1 MIMIIIIIIV
11 LRYYEISTE
20 SELNELNISYS
31 SLLNK
36 QSNSR
41 TTYTKINHHFTSY
54 FDEFAVYK
62 ANFPILGKVIQQS
75 NKFPFTDIHGWT
87 HSQQNKKKMLLLKKI
102 KKVSNKA
109 NIDCHLWHFNPKWDS
124 WFRGI
129 CKNIHRTIDV
139 NKEEL
144 MPMFI

>member
-1 MIMIIIIIIV
+1 M

-20 SELNELNISYS
+20 SELNQLNISYS
-31 SLLNK
+31 PLLNK
-36 QSNSR
+36 QSNSGS
-41 TTYTKINHHFTSY
+41 YTSY
-54 FDEFAVYK
+54 FEEFTVYK
-62 ANFPILGKVIQQS
+62 ANFPNLGKVIQQS

-139 NKEEL
+139 NEEEL
-144 MPMFI
+144 MPKLI